1 MKRNYILFLEDISQ
15 RIEKISSY
23 IDGMNY
29 DEFVKDDKTVSACI
43 REIEV
48 IGEATKQ
55 IPQEITQRFDEL
67 PWSLMAKM
75 RDKLIHWY
83 FEIDEEIVWNV
94 ATLKLPTIKIQI
106 DFIIDEL
113 KSAK

>member
-1 MKRNYILFLEDISQ
+1 MKRNYLLFLEDISQ
-15 RIEKISSY
+15 RIEKIGSF
-23 IDGMNY
+23 IDGMSY
-29 DEFVKDDKTVSACI
+29 DDFVKDDKTVSACI

-55 IPQEITQRFDEL
+55 IPKEVTDKFEEL

-83 FEIDEEIVWNV
+83 FEVDEEIIWNV
-94 ATLKLPTIKIQI
+94 AVDKLPPIKKQI
-106 DFIIDEL
+106 DKIIEQN
-113 KSAK
+113 KS

>member
-1 MKRNYILFLEDISQ
+1 MKRNYKLFLEDISE
-15 RIEKISSY
+15 RIEKIESY
-23 IDGMNY
+23 IGNMTF
-29 DEFVKDDKTVSACI
+29 DEFKQDDKTVSACI

-55 IPQEITQRFDEL
+55 IPKEITSQFQEL

-94 ATLKLPTIKIQI
+94 ATQKLPGIKSQI
-106 DFIIDEL
+106 DEIISKL
-113 KSAK
+113 Y